1 MSALKM
7 MAMDEEDLTVLSAYC
22 QDAVFKATD
31 ITWIAAERRFLISV
45 NRFVWE
51 KAKKGG
57 ALKGLL
63 GRKSYERHKAVLHFE
78 QVSKVQT
85 RGLSL
90 SDTNTVFS
98 LLSIE
103 FFAGEDG
110 VAGQLELML
119 ADDLTIRLEV
129 ESIEV
134 RLADFDAAW
143 ETNNMPKHPL
153 S

>member
-7 MAMDEEDLTVLSAYC
+7 MAMDEEDLTILSAHC
-22 QDAVFKATD
+22 QDAVFKAAD
-31 ITWIAAERRFLISV
+31 VTWLAAEKRLLISI

-51 KAKKGG
+51 KAKKGAG
-57 ALKGLL
+57 LAGLL

-78 QVSKVQT
+78 RVTQVQAN
-85 RGLSL
+85 GLSP
-90 SDTNTVFS
+90 SDPDTVFS

-103 FFAGEDG
+103 FFGGEDG
-110 VAGQLELML
+110 VSGQIELIL
-119 ADDLTIRLEV
+119 AEGHSIRLNV
-129 ESIEV
+129 ESVET

-143 ETNNMPKHPL
+143 ETTNMPKHPL